1 MSVDSSRFAKPAWA
15 SGLPSDW
22 QVLPIK
28 MIVSTP
34 ITDGPHETPEF
45 LDEGVVFI
53 SAEAIQD
60 GKIDFARRRGFI
72 SETDNRRY
80 SRKYSPETG
89 DIYVVKSGATTGK
102 SAMVG
107 EDTDFNIWSPLAV
120 VRSKP
125 SMDSRFVLHAIRSQI
140 VQDAIAINWSW
151 GTQQNIGMGALGRIQ
166 VPVPDHATQR
176 QIADFLDRE
185 TARIDLL
192 IEKKQGLV
200 ALLGEKARRD
210 VSSLFEKLALDHR
223 MWRLK
228 HVLVAGLVYG
238 ANEPSDGDDPDDV
251 RYIRITDIAA
261 DGNLRDDTF
270 KSLPR
275 ERIRDYILEDGDI
288 LFARSGATVGKSFIY
303 REHMGEC
310 CYAGYL
316 IRARVNRQL
325 VSPDFLKCFTSTDQ
339 FWNHIL
345 GTNIQATIQ
354 NVSAEK
360 YANLAFP
367 LPPLS
372 VQGEI
377 SGKVKRDGERY
388 AATKSS
394 VNASIDRLKEYRS
407 ALITA
412 AVTGQIDVTTY
423 AKSGTPDRR
432 LDAIQEEMGA

>member
-1 MSVDSSRFAKPAWA
+1 MSDIDHIPI
-15 SGLPSDW
+15 DW
-22 QVLPIK
+22 QKLPLK
-28 MIVSTP
+28 RVAD
-34 ITDGPHETPEF
+34 ITNSGCYGADDASDERGEPLRAITTAHIDPLSGFKTDNASVRYFSRHEKTKYV
-45 LDEGVVFI
+45 G
-53 SAEAIQD
+53 
-60 GKIDFARRRGFI
+60 RRG
-72 SETDNRRY
+72 
-80 SRKYSPETG
+80 
-89 DIYVVKSGATTGK
+89 DIFVVKSSGSNENVITGKRAQIRDEDDLVFTNFLLRVRANERSNPRFLYHLLGSSLVHSRIKREVATTTYPNLN
-102 SAMVG
+102 MRQYLG
-107 EDTDFNIWSPLAV
+107 EPL
-120 VRSKP
+120 P
-125 SMDSRFVLHAIRSQI
+125 L
-140 VQDAIAINWSW
+140 
-151 GTQQNIGMGALGRIQ
+151 
-166 VPVPDHATQR
+166 PDLATQR

-185 TARIDLL
+185 TSRIDLL
-192 IEKKQGLV
+192 IEKKQRLV

-210 VSSLFEKLALDHR
+210 VSSIFEKLAHDNR
-223 MWRLK
+223 IWRLK
-228 HVLVAGLVYG
+228 HVLVAGLAYG

-251 RYIRITDIAA
+251 RYIRITDIDA

-316 IRARVNRQL
+316 IRARVNTKL
-325 VSPDFLKCFTSTDQ
+325 ISPDFLKHFTSTDQ
-339 FWNHIL
+339 YWNHIL

-372 VQGEI
+372 VQREI
-377 SGKVKRDGERY
+377 SARVMRNEERY

-412 AVTGQIDVTTY
+412 AVTGQIDVSTY

-432 LDAIQEEMGA
+432 LDAIHEEMGA